1 MLMLMLTPFISLT
14 CVTILHYCRTALR
27 FTHRNLTF
35 EDGPYFVSN
44 TQLIIDLF
52 YFQESQKRL
61 DGFEDIVRQ

>member
-1 MLMLMLTPFISLT
+1 MLQYYII
-14 CVTILHYCRTALR
+14 VEQLR

-35 EDGPYFVSN
+35 EDGPYFVIN